1 MTTKGN
7 MKRKTFKRMV
17 PAAVLLTLGFFAV
30 ADVAWSQP
38 PDGSGGRRGR
48 MGRRGG
54 PGGAGGLMLPLGRLD
69 LTEAQRGQ
77 VRSVMEQNR
86 EASRAAG
93 ARLRE
98 VRAALRDAI
107 TTDVVN
113 EGAIRAVAAEL
124 ANAEGDVAV
133 QRAFVRSQVWQ
144 LLTPDQQA
152 TALKVEAEMKE
163 RMEQRRARRGER
175 GERRGPRRD
184 QG

>member
-1 MTTKGN
+1 
-7 MKRKTFKRMV
+7 MKRKTLRWMV
-17 PAAVLLTLGFFAV
+17 PTGVLLTLGLFAA

-54 PGGAGGLMLPLGRLD
+54 PGGPGGLMSPLGRLD
-69 LTEAQRGQ
+69 LTETQREQ
-77 VRSVMEQNR
+77 VRGVMEQNR
-86 EASRAAG
+86 EASRTAG

-98 VRAALRDAI
+98 VRAALQAAI
-107 TTDVVN
+107 TAEVVN

-124 ANAEGDVAV
+124 SNAEGDVAV

-144 LLTPDQQA
+144 LLTVEQQT
-152 TALKVEAEMKE
+152 TALEVEAEMKE

-175 GERRGPRRD
+175 GQRRQR
-184 QG
+184 Q